1 MDTVLTLV
9 GDYGT
14 AVYVILFLYCA
25 LKSGALPLFGGYAA
39 QQGVLDPVLV
49 SAAALAGGYLGDELR
64 FRVARRY
71 GTAWLSGKPRLS
83 KMMRHSEQLLKR
95 YGTAYIFLYR
105 YPKGLRTIGSLPVGL
120 TDISWRRF
128 TILNAASALT
138 WSILL
143 VGVGYVFGEVIEDAV
158 TQGWGAFSIG
168 LLVISVTLI
177 WLAYRKISRETGDNR
192 I

>member
-14 AVYVILFLYCA
+14 AVYIILFLYCA

-49 SAAALAGGYLGDELR
+49 STAALAGSYLGDELR
-64 FRVARRY
+64 FHVARRY
-71 GTAWLSGKPRLS
+71 GTAWFSGKPRLE
-83 KMMRHSEQLLKR
+83 KMMCHSEQLMKR

-128 TILNAASALT
+128 TLLNAASALT

-158 TQGWGAFSIG
+158 TQGWGVVSIG
-168 LLVISVTLI
+168 LLIISAGLI
-177 WLAYRKISRETGDNR
+177 WLGFRKVSRETSANR
-192 I
+192 G